1 MENCGNQNRGNQE
14 MPVMPTGHKTS
25 PNLKFHKNGS
35 LRNLYI
41 MTLQGLTFLKSG
53 KTLDWEQSN
62 RVNRTRHVCP
72 REKKLGFQD

>member
-1 MENCGNQNRGNQE
+1 

-25 PNLKFHKNGS
+25 PNLKLCLIKNSS
-35 LRNLYI
+35 LLDLYI

>member
-1 MENCGNQNRGNQE
+1 
-14 MPVMPTGHKTS
+14 MPTGHKSS
-25 PNLKFHKNGS
+25 PNLELCLIKTSS
-35 LRNLYI
+35 LLDLYI